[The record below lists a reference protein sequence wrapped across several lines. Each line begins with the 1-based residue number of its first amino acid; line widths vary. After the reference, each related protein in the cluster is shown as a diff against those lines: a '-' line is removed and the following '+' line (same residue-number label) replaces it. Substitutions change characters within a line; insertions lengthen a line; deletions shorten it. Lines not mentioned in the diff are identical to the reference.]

1 MVIRVRPSASLNN
14 MWTGMPRGGEGG
26 STAEE
31 SLRRVT
37 KTKVLGCSEVVRVL
51 RRVERD
57 FSPGAGV
64 ADVILWVEGIGANGK

>member
-1 MVIRVRPSASLNN
+1 LND

-26 STAEE
+26 SATEE
-31 SLRRVT
+31 SLGRVT

-51 RRVERD
+51 RRAERD

-64 ADVILWVEGIGANGK
+64 ADVIL